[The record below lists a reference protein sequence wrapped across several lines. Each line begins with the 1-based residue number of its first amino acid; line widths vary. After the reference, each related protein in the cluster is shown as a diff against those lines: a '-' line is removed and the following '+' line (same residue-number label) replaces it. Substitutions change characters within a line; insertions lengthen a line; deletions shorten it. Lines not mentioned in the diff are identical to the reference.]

1 MDCLVLRP
9 CGRCYFRFE
18 VERMVEMIFIVFVCA
33 FLAGVLTGINIVR
46 RNVKLLKRMLEE

>member
-1 MDCLVLRP
+1 MDCVVLWP
-9 CGRCYFRFE
+9 CGRCYLRFE

>member
-1 MDCLVLRP
+1 VDCLGVWP

-18 VERMVEMIFIVFVCA
+18 VERMDEMIVIVFVCA

-46 RNVKLLKRMLEE
+46 RNVKLLKKMMEE